1 MKEDSVKLFILKP
14 VAGESVLLVRS
25 EFIVDVSWQSIH
37 LQYWTLKAPHRCPPD
52 FGRPEALLQATNSPQ
67 IPSVDVER
75 TITEVAPVPPPD
87 FAVRNASPNEVATPT
102 TPGVVHQTQS
112 SPAEIVEEDSVNS
125 PDATKISRRKNGGKC
140 GKGANKQT
148 QVLCRLKSSLVPLF
162 EKELTPSDADI
173 KKGRLLLPK
182 RCAEAFFP
190 KISEQQGIFLTM
202 EDTKGN
208 AWELHFRFWTNTN
221 GRMYFL
227 EGLREC
233 MALMQWAAGDTVTFY
248 RREEDGKLVMG
259 FKKYEAPK
267 VVEKDSSVAT
277 LLDRFW
283 NSVILSDFYC
293 LSYKREFCMPLSN
306 SNEVNPAGSM
316 QLSLATKVMRQ

>member
-52 FGRPEALLQATNSPQ
+52 LGRPEALLQATNSPQ
-67 IPSVDVER
+67 IPSVDPER

-87 FAVRNASPNEVATPT
+87 LAVRNASPNEVATPT

-125 PDATKISRRKNGGKC
+125 PDATKISRRKNGGKR

-148 QVLCRLKSSLVPLF
+148 QVCRLKSSLVPLF
-162 EKELTPSDADI
+162 EKELTPSDTDI

-182 RCAEAFFP
+182 RCAEAYFP
-190 KISEQQGIFLTM
+190 KISEQQGIFLTV

-208 AWELHFRFWTNTN
+208 AWKLHFRFWTNTN

-227 EGLREC
+227 EGLRDC
-233 MALMQWAAGDTVTFY
+233 MTLMQWAAGDTVTLVSEQFPWIA
-248 RREEDGKLVMG
+248 ED
-259 FKKYEAPK
+259 A
-267 VVEKDSSVAT
+267 
-277 LLDRFW
+277 
-283 NSVILSDFYC
+283 
-293 LSYKREFCMPLSN
+293 
-306 SNEVNPAGSM
+306 
-316 QLSLATKVMRQ
+316 

>member
-52 FGRPEALLQATNSPQ
+52 LGRPEALLQATNSPQ
-67 IPSVDVER
+67 IPSVDPER

-87 FAVRNASPNEVATPT
+87 LAVRNASPNEVATPT

-125 PDATKISRRKNGGKC
+125 PDATKISRRKNGGKR

-148 QVLCRLKSSLVPLF
+148 QVCRYSPRTTSAELREICIQLKSSLVPLF
-162 EKELTPSDADI
+162 EKELTPSDTDI

-182 RCAEAFFP
+182 RCAERLLQAYFP
-190 KISEQQGIFLTM
+190 KISEQQGIFLTV

-208 AWELHFRFWTNTN
+208 AWKLHFRFWTNTN

-227 EGLREC
+227 EGLRDC
-233 MALMQWAAGDTVTFY
+233 MTLMQWAAGDTVTFY
-248 RREEDGKLVMG
+248 KREEDGKLVMG
-259 FKKYEAPK
+259 LKKHEAPK
-267 VVEKDSSVAT
+267 VVEKLLSRRMQVIDMNDKKTKSLYSVST
-277 LLDRFW
+277 EKETFIIG
-283 NSVILSDFYC
+283 N
-293 LSYKREFCMPLSN
+293 
-306 SNEVNPAGSM
+306 
-316 QLSLATKVMRQ
+316 